1 MGSAGLVVFG
11 YLLGALPFSLALA
24 VANGLDPVAEP
35 DLHIALRRKVGWP
48 AATLAVVVDASKGV
62 FPILV
67 GFGFSLSVWVVAFAG
82 VAAVA
87 GQMWPPLR
95 GCGEKGNSTGVG
107 ALVALALVYE
117 AYHVLLCLAFFAVG
131 GLLRALMLGSRSAE
145 RRSAVH
151 PLSLSLPLGMLLGF
165 SAAPF
170 LSWLT
175 AQTTALTVGLALL
188 AGGIVLRRL
197 TAGLRD
203 DMSVGARMGPVL
215 VRRLLFDQSLTGR
228 DL

>member
-1 MGSAGLVVFG
+1 MGSAGLIVFG

-24 VANGLDPVAEP
+24 VAHGLDPVAEP
-35 DLHIALRRKVGWP
+35 DLHIALRRKVGWS
-48 AATLAVVVDASKGV
+48 AATLAVVVDISKGV
-62 FPILV
+62 FPVLV
-67 GFGFSLSVWVVAFAG
+67 GFGFSLSVWVVALAG

-107 ALVALALVYE
+107 ALVALALVYG
-117 AYHVLLCLAFFAVG
+117 AYDVLLCLAFFAFG
-131 GLLRALMLGSRSAE
+131 GLLRALMLGSSSAE
-145 RRSAVH
+145 RRSAEH
-151 PLSLSLPLGMLLGF
+151 PLSLSLPLGVLLGF
-165 SAAPF
+165 SAAPI
-170 LSWLT
+170 LSWLS
-175 AQTTALTVGLALL
+175 AQSTALTVGLALL

-203 DMSVGARMGPVL
+203 DMSVGAHMGPVF